1 LTFSAISAIFGSHF
15 KQVEDLC
22 PGAKAARAFCFPETL
37 CMSARRG
44 TKTDAAANGAAA
56 LPAKVGRG
64 NPPVEHRFK
73 PGNPGRP
80 KGSRNKLGEHFIAAL
95 CADFEEHGA
104 SVIERVREDDP
115 AVYLRVVAQIVPQT
129 VLVSDARL
137 DDLTDDELAVYLAAV
152 REALRVREGAFGG
165 ADAPAER
172 EPAERLPAL
181 PEAEAV
187 S

>member
-1 LTFSAISAIFGSHF
+1 LTFSAISAIFGADF
-15 KQVEDLC
+15 KQVEDLR

-37 CMSARRG
+37 CMSVRRR

-95 CADFEEHGA
+95 CVDFEEHGA

-137 DDLTDDELAVYLAAV
+137 DDLTDDELAAYLAAV
-152 REALRVREGAFGG
+152 REALRVREGAIG
-165 ADAPAER
+165 AQGVAMQSEQDS
-172 EPAERLPAL
+172 RLL
-181 PEAEAV
+181 AV
-187 S
+187 PDGNSRK